1 MEKVNKYKNFI
12 HINSIHTAG
21 QISIISIIIII
32 FSDSNSEEKMENLMK
47 FFFVLRKDLKNRNF
61 FFNYEMMVKFKYY
74 RILVV
79 GLPEILPDKRCVCSS
94 DDDDDNNNNY
104 NIGNNYSADRKFIH
118 SFKKKGSMKDSTFL
132 IFCFQFNSRER
143 ERQNNNDKKCQ
154 IQPSFSFIIIS

>member
-1 MEKVNKYKNFI
+1 
-12 HINSIHTAG
+12 
-21 QISIISIIIII
+21 
-32 FSDSNSEEKMENLMK
+32 MK